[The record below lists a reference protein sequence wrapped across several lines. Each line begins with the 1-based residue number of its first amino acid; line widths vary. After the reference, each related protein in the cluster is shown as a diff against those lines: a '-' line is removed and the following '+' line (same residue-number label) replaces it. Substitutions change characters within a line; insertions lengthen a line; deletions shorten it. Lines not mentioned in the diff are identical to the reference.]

1 MTVLSKFCRLTDPEL
16 TCWSKLPQEMLQMVL
31 KQPEITTRENFD
43 ACMREFKYGRRCR
56 QYETFAEL
64 FDPTQ
69 SYNGDLFFGHAY
81 LRLLPYRVNFQGR
94 RTARRTVQCVD
105 DVLRYEGMYR
115 RTKPLNVFGIPLQ
128 SWEFNNNVELHFS
141 DYCTHAELDDAI
153 ANNQLSAKVRRGSSK
168 KKASN

>member
-81 LRLLPYRVNFQGR
+81 LRLLSYRVNFQGR
-94 RTARRTVQCVD
+94 RIARSQS
-105 DVLRYEGMYR
+105 
-115 RTKPLNVFGIPLQ
+115 NV
-128 SWEFNNNVELHFS
+128 
-141 DYCTHAELDDAI
+141 
-153 ANNQLSAKVRRGSSK
+153 
-168 KKASN
+168 